1 MISGTGIG
9 KTYVSI
15 QAKGVYREDERS
27 GLVETRGLRTVELE
41 HSEPPEPTKA
51 SAPGK
56 FTAKMKYAAVFAAAC
71 FAIVGVVI
79 VQKNQVTELFGVDAI
94 MPMGGSEGTQVYGPV
109 MIAPDRNVRHALSER
124 MTYGLDQQR
133 PGAAADASA
142 RSLGQRAAA
151 LLHSPSS
158 LKALKAYREKMQG
171 SSQFRQNMQ
180 RNLVKIAGGEESSWH
195 PGRYSSAR
203 GSGYSLL
210 NSRATKNAL
219 RELQMH
225 EGSGVKGQPHPEA
238 MDTKG
243 REALLSTK
251 LRNNAGFTYI
261 RSRKQALEAYKDLM
275 EERLQRGPS
284 ESSDELSG
292 MRMARKERIRRESEG
307 HGRQF
312 SAKLRKDSSSLQDL
326 KTEIDLKE
334 TDLHSI
340 QNEERAR
347 RMEATDLQGHALSLE
362 REEMQDYSAAEMS
375 RRKTLREALELL
387 HDKKRARHIE
397 TEISYEKKRADEL
410 KSEAKALQ
418 RKSEERKKK
427 FDEMAGPV
435 KQAQEDVHRANQAYN
450 AVELKLAG
458 AETTAESL
466 ANKPKLAQ
474 EAMARIQKLQRQS
487 ERMEDLVKT
496 ATGRLRSLESEKG
509 AESFT
514 DGIDSHF
521 FSSKKRAINK
531 LQKAE
536 KISEREDIL
545 RVQKDRIM
553 KKVNSQLPDLEKKI
567 QHSKQLHSEY
577 LKLHNL
583 AVKAQMKA
591 DKAKQQDWRLQHK
604 MAADRKELDEI
615 RREIEGYK
623 RQYNRLSQ

>member
-1 MISGTGIG
+1 
-9 KTYVSI
+9 
-15 QAKGVYREDERS
+15 
-27 GLVETRGLRTVELE
+27 
-41 HSEPPEPTKA
+41 
-51 SAPGK
+51 
-56 FTAKMKYAAVFAAAC
+56 
-71 FAIVGVVI
+71 
-79 VQKNQVTELFGVDAI
+79 
-94 MPMGGSEGTQVYGPV
+94 MPMDGSEGSQVYGPV

-133 PGAAADASA
+133 GGSADASIS
-142 RSLGQRAAA
+142 SLGQHAAA
-151 LLHSPSS
+151 LLHSPAS

-171 SSQFRQNMQ
+171 TSHLKQSMP
-180 RNLVKIAGGEESSWH
+180 RNLVQISGSEESSWH

-219 RELQMH
+219 RELQLH
-225 EGSGVKGQPHPEA
+225 EAGARGHSHSDA

-275 EERLQRGPS
+275 EERLQQGPT
-284 ESSDELSG
+284 ESADELSG
-292 MRMARKERIRRESEG
+292 MKMARKERIRRESEG
-307 HGRQF
+307 HGRRFAARLTQ
-312 SAKLRKDSSSLQDL
+312 DSNSLQDL

-340 QNEERAR
+340 ENEERAR
-347 RMEATDLQGHALSLE
+347 RMEASDLQGHALSLE
-362 REEMQDYSAAEMS
+362 REEMQDFSAAEMS

-387 HDKKRARHIE
+387 HDKKRARHLE

-410 KSEAKALQ
+410 KQEAKHLQ
-418 RKSEERKKK
+418 RMSEERKKK

-435 KQAQEDVHRANQAYN
+435 KKAQEDVHRANQAYN

-474 EAMARIQKLQRQS
+474 QAMARIQKLQRES
-487 ERMEDLVKT
+487 ERMQDLVKT

-521 FSSKKRAINK
+521 FSSKKRSIDK

-536 KISEREDIL
+536 KISQREDIL
-545 RVQKDRIM
+545 RVQRDRIM
-553 KKVNSQLPDLEKKI
+553 RRVNSKLPELEKKI
-567 QHSKQLHSEY
+567 HHSKELHSDY

-583 AVKAQMKA
+583 AVKAQLKA

-615 RREIEGYK
+615 KREIESYK